1 MRPAV
6 EPREKPAASMRFEQ
20 DTACR
25 GTHCASTPLPATLQ
39 QPQPLLHHQH
49 QLGLQLGHLQHLQ
62 PSQNSHSLFL
72 NSHCQP
78 GRTTELAPYAVAGS
92 KESPEASADAA
103 ALDDT
108 DHQPP
113 AKQPRLSSPSPAAR
127 PGTASP
133 VPAPELS
140 PPRTTTTTP
149 REDEDAKTVL
159 SRPESGG
166 PGMAYPAPALSRHS
180 PFASA
185 TAAIAAAAAAAAS
198 SATTTSGAGST
209 SGSSTTSSASSNPN
223 GRLPGAAAPRP
234 TDFSVSSLLTAASS
248 HTGGSSSQGSAS
260 PPPGGPGSPAIGPD
274 SPPPASHRS
283 SSAEL
288 TGSLHPSSVAANYF
302 GAAALAAAGFYNP
315 GAHLPPAGSP
325 NAHHL
330 SGKGILGG
338 SHPHPAFSPQGIGPP
353 G

>member
-1 MRPAV
+1 
-6 EPREKPAASMRFEQ
+6 MRFEQ

-39 QPQPLLHHQH
+39 PPQPLLHQH

-62 PSQNSHSLFL
+62 PSPQNGHSLFL

-78 GRTTELAPYAVAGS
+78 ARTTELAPYAVAGS
-92 KESPEASADAA
+92 KESSEGSADPAAA
-103 ALDDT
+103 ALDE

-113 AKQPRLSSPSPAAR
+113 AKQPKLSSSPPAR
-127 PGTASP
+127 PGGSP
-133 VPAPELS
+133 DLTHPELS
-140 PPRTTTTTP
+140 PSRTTPTTP
-149 REDEDAKTVL
+149 REEEDAKTVL

-185 TAAIAAAAAAAAS
+185 TAAIAAAAAAAAAS
-198 SATTTSGAGST
+198 SQATVTSGAGST
-209 SGSSTTSSASSNPN
+209 SGSSTTSSCSTATNPN
-223 GRLPGAAAPRP
+223 GRLPGAVAPKP

-260 PPPGGPGSPAIGPD
+260 PPPGGPGSPAVGPD

-288 TGSLHPSSVAANYF
+288 PGSSHPSSASSVAANYF
-302 GAAALAAAGFYNP
+302 NAAALAAAGFYNP
-315 GAHLPPAGSP
+315 GAHLPPGSP
-325 NAHHL
+325 NHHL
-330 SGKGILGG
+330 SGKGI
-338 SHPHPAFSPQGIGPP
+338 HPHPAFSPQGIGPP
-353 G
+353 GK